1 MHQIIPLMATIYKR
15 RDCWYIQWRDSKG
28 QRKKSL
34 GRISEQLANVKLKQK
49 EFELTYGY
57 E

>member
-1 MHQIIPLMATIYKR
+1 MATIYKR

-34 GRISEQLANVKLKQK
+34 GRISDQLANVKLKQK